1 MSNLEDTDS
10 ASSASS
16 DVEMARF
23 GMEDMSNITVE
34 DLYTLSHGFVNKAL
48 IEWAMVTPQRKFAYI
63 QVLKQAMRQNNL
75 WTYSE
80 DTLTEEIQRYP
91 PSDDE
96 WGIPD
101 DLFTFNDI
109 DDRHGINVCRI
120 FARVNSLNDILDL
133 RISLNDHAQ

>member
-23 GMEDMSNITVE
+23 GMEDMSNVTVE
-34 DLYTLSHGFVNKAL
+34 DLYTLSHGFVNHAL

-75 WTYSE
+75 WTCSE
-80 DTLTEEIQRYP
+80 DTLTEEIQCNA
-91 PSDDE
+91 
-96 WGIPD
+96 
-101 DLFTFNDI
+101 T
-109 DDRHGINVCRI
+109 H
-120 FARVNSLNDILDL
+120 
-133 RISLNDHAQ
+133 